1 MVRVADGAQ
10 NSVCLCSLR
19 SFVAPVNEN
28 ISIIEILLK
37 YDVLIFQIVLQ
48 SWEFISVVLL
58 ESRDSSKPTTATT
71 TSTTNGMAVHAATA
85 SCSLSLWLWF
95 CGSHSVGRGKFIK
108 RQLLGWA
115 MCQDVMK

>member
-19 SFVAPVNEN
+19 SFVPPVNEN

-48 SWEFISVVLL
+48 SSEFISVVLL

-71 TSTTNGMAVHAATA
+71 TTTNGMAVHAATA
-85 SCSLSLWLWF
+85 SCSLSLALVLWF
-95 CGSHSVGRGKFIK
+95 SLGGSWKVY
-108 RQLLGWA
+108 
-115 MCQDVMK
+115 